1 MAQVTIRAESCKSCG
16 YCVKFCPKGV
26 LAVGHEVNSKRKI
39 LSARKECS
47 SFKGISLATRTM
59 SRLLEPPSSLN
70 FRESM
75 Q

>member
-1 MAQVTIRAESCKSCG
+1 MWL
-16 YCVKFCPKGV
+16 V
-26 LAVGHEVNSKRKI
+26 LAF

-70 FRESM
+70 FRESIHLHDKTLIYQIHLIFRCKQM
-75 Q
+75 IAN